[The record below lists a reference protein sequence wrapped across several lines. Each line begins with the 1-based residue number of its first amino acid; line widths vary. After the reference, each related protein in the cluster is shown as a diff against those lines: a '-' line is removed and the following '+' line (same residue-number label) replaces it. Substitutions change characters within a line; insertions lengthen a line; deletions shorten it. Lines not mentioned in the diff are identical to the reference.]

1 MIPGRAA
8 GLCRQA
14 PDAFHVSALLQ
25 HKGWRYHSY
34 PSMGTGTA
42 LLGSW
47 PWTFAAP

>member
-1 MIPGRAA
+1 MPPVV
-8 GLCRQA
+8 RQA
-14 PDAFHVSALLQ
+14 PDAFYVSALLQ